1 MTLSQKDKRDIA
13 KAKKNIEEQVEKT
26 KKENLGLDADGSS
39 SNVNKLKSTI
49 DLLSGDIE
57 GYSPLLEK

>member
-57 GYSPLLEK
+57 GYSPLSEK

>member
-13 KAKKNIEEQVEKT
+13 KTKKNIEEQVEKT

-57 GYSPLLEK
+57 GYSPLSEK